1 MRWILVAILTLF
13 SLPAAAQ
20 QCGPANL
27 GQQACMG
34 GSVCRCQQMPSGLML
49 REPGGFRW
57 NCDLLI
63 GACSGSWSSAIPA
76 LSLATVDTD
85 QRPIGPADVRR
96 AQQALASLGFDP
108 GPVDGVVGPRTRT
121 AITAYERQAGLPQ
134 TGRITRAL
142 LQRLL

>member
-13 SLPAAAQ
+13 TLPAAAQ
-20 QCGPANL
+20 QCTATNL

-57 NCDLLI
+57 NCDLLL
-63 GACSGSWSSAIPA
+63 GACTGNWTSAIPPQG
-76 LSLATVDTD
+76 LAAVDDT
-85 QRPIGPADVRR
+85 RPIGPAEVRR

-108 GPVDGVVGPRTRT
+108 GPVDGVVGPRTRA